1 MSDPIVTPPPAP
13 PPPQAQKTRINR
25 WLAVGLIASVAINLA
40 FIGWGATRFVK
51 YSRWMD
57 RDRAHIE
64 EQFARRL
71 PDEAGKA
78 FRKAFEKTRKGD
90 AFTLREMNRELATA
104 LAAEPYNRD
113 RLEAALLEHRRRL
126 DQLQQGL
133 QAGLLAAA
141 DAMTPEERSKLARK
155 LMRHGPPMP
164 PPPDGPMRGPGAGPD
179 GRHMDGP
186 PPHRRPPPQD

>member
-1 MSDPIVTPPPAP
+1 MADPNTTPPPAAP
-13 PPPQAQKTRINR
+13 APKSRANR
-25 WLAVGLIASVAINLA
+25 WLAIGLIASVAINLA
-40 FIGWGATRFVK
+40 FVGWGAVRFVK

-71 PDEAGKA
+71 PDDAGKA
-78 FRKAFEKTRKGD
+78 FRKAFEKTHKGN
-90 AFTLREMNRELATA
+90 ALTLREMSRELGTA
-104 LAAEPYNRD
+104 LAAEPYDRA

-141 DAMTPEERSKLARK
+141 DAMTPEERAKLARK

-164 PPPDGPMRGPGAGPD
+164 PPPEGHMGVPMGAPG

-186 PPHRRPPPQD
+186 PPHRLPPPPQD

>member
-1 MSDPIVTPPPAP
+1 MADPNITPPPAAP
-13 PPPQAQKTRINR
+13 APKSRINR
-25 WLAVGLIASVAINLA
+25 WLAIGLIASVAINLA
-40 FIGWGATRFVK
+40 FVGWGAVRFVK

-71 PDEAGKA
+71 PDDAGKA
-78 FRKAFEKTRKGD
+78 FRKAFEKAHKGN
-90 AFTLREMNRELATA
+90 ALTLRDMSRELGTA
-104 LAAEPYNRD
+104 LAAEPYDRA

-141 DAMTPEERSKLARK
+141 DAMTPEERAKLAQR

-164 PPPDGPMRGPGAGPD
+164 PPPDGPMGGPGGS
-179 GRHMDGP
+179 RHMDGP
-186 PPHRRPPPQD
+186 PPHRLPPPPQD